1 MLPSTKF
8 YKNQLE
14 DSMGVTSMVL
24 GILTLAL
31 FWWAFFPLGIITGI
45 LAVIF
50 GGVGMKSKKGMSIA
64 GLVTGGIGLLL
75 SILVPIVF
83 VSLYRGFLR

>member
-1 MLPSTKF
+1 
-8 YKNQLE
+8 
-14 DSMGVTSMVL
+14 MGVTSMVL